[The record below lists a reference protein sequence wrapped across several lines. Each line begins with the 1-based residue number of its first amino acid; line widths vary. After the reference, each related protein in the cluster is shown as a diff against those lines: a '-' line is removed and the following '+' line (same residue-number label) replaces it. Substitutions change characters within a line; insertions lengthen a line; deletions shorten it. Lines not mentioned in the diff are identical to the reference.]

1 MGYRHMTTDDLY
13 EIFRRWHRYH
23 TNSSIKD
30 ALGFDRNTIRNYIN
44 LFETAGFFRG
54 CELPEKQKLMEL
66 FRAMLPLK
74 ARKRTVR
81 KQLEKHREEIIN
93 LITRKLEPV
102 KPKTAFLII
111 QEKYGLSVSYGT
123 FKLFVREHVFDI
135 KKKDI
140 PLRIE
145 LPPGK
150 EIQLD
155 YGRVGLFYDSLEKRN
170 RIVWAF
176 CGKLSFSRLPYIEF
190 VYSQNQETFV
200 ASNINML
207 EFFGGT
213 TEFLTTDNLK
223 AAVIKPDLYDPKL
236 NHAYAEFAEHYGTF
250 INPCRVGKGDDK
262 GKVERMIPQARELF
276 RRLKEVHPTFNLR
289 ELNEAARGWCL
300 FEYGKKKHGTT
311 GVPPVE
317 LFKEERQHLKSL
329 PETRFEIPEWKEVT
343 VSSDR
348 FFSFKGK
355 YYAMPADYRGKKLN
369 VRKSGRILRV
379 FDRDYRLLR
388 EYIIT
393 KKMFSYLP
401 GDFADDKKALMNG
414 EYPRWL
420 MGRAHSFGPATARLI
435 ESVLKPHAYIN
446 ARRARGILT
455 ALEKYRSHPFLQELC
470 NRALK
475 KGYFRPKQIIRM
487 FEAEKDQQ
495 YFDFIVP
502 VSETGKAMIRDV
514 KEYFN

>member
-1 MGYRHMTTDDLY
+1 MFEVAGYTQ
-13 EIFRRWHRYH
+13 
-23 TNSSIKD
+23 
-30 ALGFDRNTIRNYIN
+30 G
-44 LFETAGFFRG
+44 G
-54 CELPEKQKLMEL
+54 ELPEKQVLMEL
-66 FRAMLPLK
+66 FKTILPLK

-81 KQLEKHREEIIN
+81 KVLEERKEEIIS
-93 LITRKLEPV
+93 LITRKVEPV
-102 KPKTAFLII
+102 KPKTAFLIVR
-111 QEKYGLSVSYGT
+111 EKYDLEVSYET
-123 FKLFVREHVFDI
+123 FKLFIREQFFEI
-135 KKKDI
+135 KKKNI

-155 YGRVGLFYDSLEKRN
+155 YGRVGLFYDPAEKRN
-170 RIVWAF
+170 RVVWAF

-190 VYSQNQETFV
+190 VYSQKQESFV
-200 ASNINML
+200 DSNINML

-213 TEFLTTDNLK
+213 TAFLSTDNLK
-223 AAVIKPDLYDPKL
+223 ASVIKPDLYDPKL
-236 NHAYAEFAEHYGTF
+236 NRAYAEFAEYYGTF

-289 ELNEAARGWCL
+289 ELNEAASSWCL
-300 FEYGKKKHGTT
+300 SEYGKKKHGTT

-317 LFKEERQHLKSL
+317 LFEEEKQQLKSL
-329 PETRFEIPEWKEVT
+329 PETRFEIPVWKEVT
-343 VSSDR
+343 VHSDR

-355 YYAMPADYRGKKLN
+355 YYAMPADYRGKKFR
-369 VRKSGRILRV
+369 VRKSGHILRV
-379 FDRDYRLLR
+379 FDQDYRLLR

-393 KKMFSYLP
+393 KKLFSYLP
-401 GDFADDKKALMNG
+401 GDFADDKEALMKG

-420 MGRAHSFGPATARLI
+420 MGRAHSFGPTTAKLI

-470 NRALK
+470 GKALK
-475 KGYFRPKQIIRM
+475 LGYFRPKQIIQL
-487 FEAEKDQQ
+487 FEAEADQQ

-502 VSETGKAMIRDV
+502 MSKTGKAMIRDV